1 MGSGNF
7 GQIKQQTVELSALES
22 LKHTPI
28 DLQLG
33 KSVSNVSWL
42 FLIRSS
48 WYLRIMKICI
58 KAWLSLDFSQI

>member
-7 GQIKQQTVELSALES
+7 GQIRQQTVKLSALES
-22 LKHTPI
+22 LKHTTI
-28 DLQLG
+28 VLKLG
-33 KSVSNVSWL
+33 KSVSIVSWL

-48 WYLRIMKICI
+48 WYLRVMKICI